1 MAALPILTYPDPR
14 LRSKSSLVATI
25 GIEVKRLLD
34 DMVETMYDAPGVGLA
49 APQVGVNV
57 RAIVVDITAQEEDS
71 LGLIKLINPEI
82 VYSEGQQ
89 IGEEGCLSIPG
100 FVSLVKRK
108 ERVRVKGLNEEGR
121 LSEIDA
127 SGLLAR
133 VLQHELDHLDGILF
147 IDRLSRLK
155 RELFKKRID
164 KVFGGKE
171 TYAAF

>member
-1 MAALPILTYPDPR
+1 MALLPILTYPDPR
-14 LRSKSSLVATI
+14 LRRKSSPVETVNAEI
-25 GIEVKRLLD
+25 KRLLD
-34 DMVETMYDAPGVGLA
+34 DMAETMYDAPGVGLA
-49 APQVGVNV
+49 ASQVGVNV
-57 RAIVVDITAQEEDS
+57 RAIVVDIAAQEEDS
-71 LGLIKLINPEI
+71 PGLIKLINPEI
-82 VYSEGQQ
+82 VFSEGQQ

-108 ERVRVKGLNEEGR
+108 ERVTVKGLNEEGKQA
-121 LSEIDA
+121 EIDA

-133 VLQHELDHLDGILF
+133 VLQHEIDHIDGILF

-164 KVFGGKE
+164 KAFGRSE

>member
-1 MAALPILTYPDPR
+1 MAVLPILTYPDPR
-14 LRSKSSLVATI
+14 LRIKSPPVEAISMKI
-25 GIEVKRLLD
+25 KRLLD
-34 DMVETMYDAPGVGLA
+34 DMAETIYDAPGVGLA
-49 APQVGVNV
+49 AAQVGINV

-71 LGLIKLINPEI
+71 PGLIKLINPEI
-82 VYSEGQQ
+82 TFSEGQQ

-100 FVSLVKRK
+100 FVSVVKRK
-108 ERVRVKGLNEEGR
+108 EKVRVKGLNEEGKH
-121 LSEIDA
+121 SEIDA

-133 VLQHELDHLDGILF
+133 VLQHEIDHVDGILF

-164 KVFGGKE
+164 KVFRREE

>member
-1 MAALPILTYPDPR
+1 MALLPILTYPDPR
-14 LRSKSSLVATI
+14 LRGKSSPVETI
-25 GIEVKRLLD
+25 KIEIKRLLD
-34 DMVETMYDAPGVGLA
+34 DMAETMYDAPGVGLA

-57 RAIVVDITAQEEDS
+57 RAIVVDIAAQEEDS
-71 LGLIKLINPEI
+71 PGLIKLINPEI
-82 VYSEGQQ
+82 IFSEGQQ

-100 FVSLVKRK
+100 FVSPVKRK
-108 ERVRVKGLNEEGR
+108 ERVTVKGLNEEGKHA
-121 LSEIDA
+121 EIDA

-133 VLQHELDHLDGILF
+133 VLQHEIDHIDGILF

-164 KVFGGKE
+164 KAFARSE

>member
-1 MAALPILTYPDPR
+1 MALLPILTYPDPR
-14 LRSKSSLVATI
+14 LRRKSSPVETVNAEI
-25 GIEVKRLLD
+25 KRLLD
-34 DMVETMYDAPGVGLA
+34 DMAETMYDAPGVGLA
-49 APQVGVNV
+49 ASQVGVNV
-57 RAIVVDITAQEEDS
+57 RAIVVDIAAQEEDS
-71 LGLIKLINPEI
+71 PGLIKLINPEI
-82 VYSEGQQ
+82 VFSEGQQ

-108 ERVRVKGLNEEGR
+108 ARVTVKGLNEEGKQA
-121 LSEIDA
+121 EIDA

-133 VLQHELDHLDGILF
+133 VLQHEIDHIDGILF

-164 KVFGGKE
+164 KAFGRSE

>member
-1 MAALPILTYPDPR
+1 M
-14 LRSKSSLVATI
+14 
-25 GIEVKRLLD
+25 GEEVNNGSH
-34 DMVETMYDAPGVGLA
+34 ALA

>member
-1 MAALPILTYPDPR
+1 MAVLSILTYPDPR
-14 LRSKSSLVATI
+14 LRSKSSLVETI
-25 GIEVKRLLD
+25 SIEVKRLLD
-34 DMVETMYDAPGVGLA
+34 DMAETMYDAPGVGLA

-57 RAIVVDITAQEEDS
+57 RAIVVDITSQEEDS

-108 ERVRVKGLNEEGR
+108 ERARVKGLNEEGKVC
-121 LSEIDA
+121 EIDA

>member
-1 MAALPILTYPDPR
+1 MALLPILTYPDPR
-14 LRSKSSLVATI
+14 LRSKSSSVETVNAEI
-25 GIEVKRLLD
+25 KRLLD
-34 DMVETMYDAPGVGLA
+34 DMAETMYDAPGVGLA
-49 APQVGVNV
+49 ASQVGVNV
-57 RAIVVDITAQEEDS
+57 RAIVVDIAAQEEDS
-71 LGLIKLINPEI
+71 PGLIKLINPEI
-82 VYSEGQQ
+82 VFSEGQQ

-108 ERVRVKGLNEEGR
+108 ERVTVKGLNEEGEQA
-121 LSEIDA
+121 EIDA

-133 VLQHELDHLDGILF
+133 VLQHEIDHIDGILF

-164 KVFGGKE
+164 KAFGRSE

>member
-1 MAALPILTYPDPR
+1 MALLPILTYPDPR
-14 LRSKSSLVATI
+14 LRSKSSSVKTI
-25 GIEVKRLLD
+25 NTEIKRLLD

-57 RAIVVDITAQEEDS
+57 RAIVVDLTAQEEDS
-71 LGLIKLINPEI
+71 PGLIKLINPEI
-82 VYSEGQQ
+82 IFSEGQQ

-100 FVSLVKRK
+100 FVSLVKRQ
-108 ERVRVKGLNEEGR
+108 ERVIVSGLNEEGEHA
-121 LSEIDA
+121 EIDA

-133 VLQHELDHLDGILF
+133 VLQHEIDHIEGILF

-155 RELFKKRID
+155 RELIKKKID
-164 KVFGGKE
+164 KAFGRSE